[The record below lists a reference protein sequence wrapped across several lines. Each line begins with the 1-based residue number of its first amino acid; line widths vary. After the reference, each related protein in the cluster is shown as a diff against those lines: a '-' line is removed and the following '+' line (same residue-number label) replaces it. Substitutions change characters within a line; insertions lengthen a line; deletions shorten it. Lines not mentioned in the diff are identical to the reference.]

1 MKHMFG
7 AGNRM
12 VDAAKQ
18 MVALAVLAVSA
29 THAYSQAFPTKPI
42 RFIVGFPPGGAT
54 DHIARA
60 ISPRMAEVLGQS
72 VVVENNGGASGLIA
86 SQTVQRATPDGHTI
100 LLMVTG
106 GHLLRPLLD
115 PSTPFDPIKDFTPIT
130 QLNDSVFA
138 IAASMQIGP
147 KSIEDMI
154 DQARKFPMKLSY
166 GTAGLGTE
174 THLLMERIG
183 AIIKGPMQV
192 VGYKGGGPA
201 VADMIGGQI
210 PLVIQPVVTFLGQ
223 ARAGKARIL
232 TVLLPRRWE
241 LLPDVPAIT
250 EFIPSFQKPSGGAGV
265 WGPANLPM
273 PVAQRLQ
280 GAMASAMSDPGLRQK
295 LIAEGQ
301 IPVGSAPQE
310 FAEELVKSKVL
321 FEQLL
326 KGVNL
331 KQ

>member
-1 MKHMFG
+1 MHLVTLNAAGHASPGVIAGDSILDLG
-7 AGNRM
+7 AAVAILSVAKLIPSGMRGLLEGG
-12 VDAAKQ
+12 DAA
-18 MVALAVLAVSA
+18 
-29 THAYSQAFPTKPI
+29 
-42 RFIVGFPPGGAT
+42 
-54 DHIARA
+54 
-60 ISPRMAEVLGQS
+60 
-72 VVVENNGGASGLIA
+72 
-86 SQTVQRATPDGHTI
+86 
-100 LLMVTG
+100 
-106 GHLLRPLLD
+106 LD
-115 PSTPFDPIKDFTPIT
+115 
-130 QLNDSVFA
+130 
-138 IAASMQIGP
+138 
-147 KSIEDMI
+147 
-154 DQARKFPMKLSY
+154 
-166 GTAGLGTE
+166 
-174 THLLMERIG
+174 LLMERIG

-273 PVAQRLQ
+273 PV
-280 GAMASAMSDPGLRQK
+280 
-295 LIAEGQ
+295 
-301 IPVGSAPQE
+301 GSAPQE